1 MINTKN
7 EDIIKKYFDLVQDE
21 IKRLISEDTEIKSNE
36 VELFNNE
43 IFNQPEE
50 IQNEIRNY
58 IDNASMNNLD
68 IKKIAK
74 VIYDKFKLQTKNNV
88 FNQDDI
94 NDVPNK
100 LMGER
105 KYIKTFESFN
115 NNFEIGDIVISKI
128 TELPYLIKGHRY
140 IVTDHNN
147 NNYIKLED
155 IVNNQDIYWH
165 NKKFFISEYEHIG
178 NKYNL

>member
-58 IDNASMNNLD
+58 IDKAS
-68 IKKIAK
+68 
-74 VIYDKFKLQTKNNV
+74 
-88 FNQDDI
+88 
-94 NDVPNK
+94 
-100 LMGER
+100 
-105 KYIKTFESFN
+105 
-115 NNFEIGDIVISKI
+115 ISHQKCV
-128 TELPYLIKGHRY
+128 LHKM
-140 IVTDHNN
+140 
-147 NNYIKLED
+147 
-155 IVNNQDIYWH
+155 
-165 NKKFFISEYEHIG
+165 F
-178 NKYNL
+178 